1 MVDLYQLPSLSNLT
15 QDEVDQSIDLLVERL
30 TEFAPDIDFNAQA
43 ARRLIPY
50 LHGILLAGTIKNL
63 TTDLATANLAAVQA
77 GTATDEQVDQVAARF
92 GITRRA
98 AVANKINVLFV
109 MNSSVPFGLA
119 TTDVFSFNGVT
130 FSVTTSVSVRS
141 SNATTSSPNDYVL
154 TQIGSGKWGV
164 VVPMTA
170 RATGAAGNVFP
181 NTTLASS
188 KTITGLN
195 RVSVLS
201 SEGIGADA
209 ETSTQVS
216 ARILAAS
223 SIVTWASRA
232 SFEAIARKDSTYSNL
247 VAISVAGYGD
257 IEQRRDR
264 RGVLPVSYGGKTDV
278 YCKFRPGL
286 YSAQV
291 PVTAVLT
298 GKTGTVGTWSITLD
312 GQTYPGVYRVE
323 SIVSENDQSG
333 NTFAPTSETVSLGV
347 PAAVV
352 VPRNQ
357 TDRYVPDV
365 VSAVEAAYSA
375 YANVTVLFDD
385 TNFDATSTTVGTS
398 RNYLATVYYEP
409 LVDTFQQKLGG
420 LGASNPAGDVLVKAA
435 IPCEIVLSL
444 RVAVYK
450 GSAAPSASA
459 IRSAAVSFI
468 SSLGFVGSISA
479 SDISTA
485 IGKVLSIQG
494 TISVL
499 ALSGRIKKPDG
510 SYLAIDSVGGTLTLP
525 DLAEEMVSSNT
536 VAFYTDINHTSVT
549 IV

>member
-1 MVDLYQLPSLSNLT
+1 MVDLYQLPSLSNLS
-15 QDEVDQSIDLLVERL
+15 QDEADQSIDLFIERL

-63 TTDLATANLAAVQA
+63 TTDLSTANLAAVQA
-77 GTATDEQVDQVAARF
+77 GTATDAQVDEVAARF
-92 GITRRA
+92 GVTRRA
-98 AVANKINVLFV
+98 AVANQISVLFV
-109 MNSSVPFGLA
+109 MNSSVPFGLS
-119 TTDVFSFNGVT
+119 TSDVFSFNGVT
-130 FSVTTSVSVRS
+130 FSVATSISVRAS
-141 SNATTSSPNDYVL
+141 SATTSSPNDYVL

-164 VVPMTA
+164 VIPMTA
-170 RATGAAGNVFP
+170 RSTGAAGNIFP

-195 RVSVLS
+195 RVSVLAS
-201 SEGIGADA
+201 AGTGADA
-209 ETSTQVS
+209 ETSSQVS

-223 SIVTWASRA
+223 SVVTWASRS
-232 SFEAIARKDSTYSNL
+232 SFEAIARKDSTYSSL
-247 VAISVAGYGD
+247 VAVSVAGYGD
-257 IEQRRDR
+257 VEQRRDR

-286 YSAQV
+286 FSEQV
-291 PVTAVLT
+291 PVTAVLV
-298 GKTGTVGTWSITLD
+298 GKTGTVGTWSFTLD
-312 GQTYPGVYRVE
+312 GQTYPGLYRVE
-323 SIVSENDQSG
+323 SVVSENDQSG

-352 VPRNQ
+352 IPRNQ

-365 VSAVEAAYSA
+365 ASAVEAAYSA

-385 TNFDATSTTVGTS
+385 SNYDATSTLVGAT

-409 LVDTFQQKLGG
+409 LVDSLQQKLGG
-420 LGASNPAGDVLVKAA
+420 LAASNPAGDVLVKAA
-435 IPCEIVLSL
+435 IPCELVLSL
-444 RVAVYK
+444 QVSVYK
-450 GSAAPSASA
+450 GSSAPSATS
-459 IRSAAVSFI
+459 IRSAAINFVN
-468 SSLGFVGSISA
+468 SLGFVGGISA
-479 SDISTA
+479 SDVSTA
-485 IGKVLSIQG
+485 IGKALSIQG

-510 SYLAIDSVGGTLTLP
+510 SFLSISSVAGTLTIP
-525 DLAEEMVSSNT
+525 DLSEEMVSGNT
-536 VAFYTDINHTSVT
+536 VAFYTDTNHTSVT

>member
-1 MVDLYQLPSLSNLT
+1 MVDLYQLPSLKNLS
-15 QDEVDQSIDLLVERL
+15 QDEVDQSVDLLTERV

-50 LHGILLAGTIKNL
+50 LHGLLFAGTIKNL
-63 TTDLATANLAAVQA
+63 TTDLATATLAAVQA
-77 GTATDEQVDQVAARF
+77 GTASDEQVDQVAARF
-92 GITRRA
+92 GVTRRA
-98 AVANKINVLFV
+98 AVANQISVLFI

-119 TTDVFSFNGVT
+119 TSDVFSFNGVT
-130 FSVTTSVSVRS
+130 FSVASSISVRS
-141 SNATTSSPNDYVL
+141 SSATTSSPNDYVL
-154 TQIGSGKWGV
+154 TQIGNGKWGV

-170 RATGAAGNVFP
+170 RLTGAAGNVFP
-181 NTTLASS
+181 NSTLSAS

-201 SEGIGADA
+201 STGVGADA
-209 ETSTQVS
+209 ETSAQVA

-223 SIVTWASRA
+223 SIVTWASRS
-232 SFEAIARKDSTYSNL
+232 SFEAIARKNATYSSL
-247 VAISVAGYGD
+247 VAVSVAGYGD
-257 IEQRRDR
+257 TEQRRDR

-278 YCKFRPGL
+278 YCKFRPSL

-298 GKTGTVGTWSITLD
+298 GKTGTVGTWSFTLN

-323 SIVSENDQSG
+323 SIVPEDDQSG
-333 NTFAPTSETVSLGV
+333 NTFAPNSETTSLGV

-352 VPRNQ
+352 IPRNQ

-365 VSAVEAAYSA
+365 VTADEAAYSA

-398 RNYLATVYYEP
+398 RNYLATIYYEP
-409 LVDTFQQKLGG
+409 LVDSFQQLLGG
-420 LGASNPAGDVLVKAA
+420 LAASNPAGDVLVKAA
-435 IPCEIVLSL
+435 IPCEVVLSL

-450 GSAAPSASA
+450 GSTAPSASA
-459 IRSAAVSFI
+459 IRSAAINFVA
-468 SSLGFVGSISA
+468 SLGFVGGISA

-485 IGKVLSIQG
+485 IGKALAVQG

-510 SYLAIDSVGGTLTLP
+510 SYLAIDSIDGTLTLP
-525 DLAEEMVSSNT
+525 DLAEEMVSGNT
-536 VAFYTDINHTSVT
+536 VAFYTDTNHTSVT